1 VPRDS
6 VDTAKGEWT
15 PPSAGERRAIIQ
27 GARTIAVVGAS
38 ANPARASN
46 FVLTYLASS
55 SADYEVWPVTP
66 RGGEILGMETYPSLA
81 DLPGTPDVV
90 DVFRRESEL
99 PGVAEEAV
107 AAGAGTLWLQLGLH
121 SDEAVR
127 IAHEADLHVV
137 TNRCFKIEH
146 ARFHGGLHLAGFDTG
161 VISSRRSRG

>member
-1 VPRDS
+1 VGTDR
-6 VDTAKGEWT
+6 GEWT

-27 GARTIAVVGAS
+27 DARTVAVVGAS

-46 FVLTYLASS
+46 FVLTYLLSS

-66 RGGEILGMETYPSLA
+66 RGGEILGVETFPSLA
-81 DLPGTPDVV
+81 DLPGEPDIV

-107 AAGAGTLWLQLGLH
+107 AAGAGALWLQLGLH

-127 IAHEADLHVV
+127 IAHEAELHVV
-137 TNRCFKIEH
+137 TNRCLKIEH